1 MVFADD
7 PSSLIQVTLAGGR
20 MPSTPGHSMAFTMPG
35 FAHLS
40 NADLAELM
48 TFIRNGWGNHASA
61 VTEPDIARMRKEI
74 AHKPVHYAPEAAQ

>member
-1 MVFADD
+1 
-7 PSSLIQVTLAGGR
+7 
-20 MPSTPGHSMAFTMPG
+20 MPSTPEHSMASTMPG

-48 TFIRNGWGNHASA
+48 TFIRNSWGNHASA
-61 VTEPDIARMRKEI
+61 VSEADIARMRKEI

>member
-1 MVFADD
+1 
-7 PSSLIQVTLAGGR
+7 
-20 MPSTPGHSMAFTMPG
+20 MPG

-48 TFIRNGWGNHASA
+48 TFIRNSWGNHASA
-61 VTEPDIARMRKEI
+61 VSEADIARMRKEI